1 MGLCIT
7 KQNALVYKEKV
18 RQYWRASTWDIILG
32 IKIGHSEI
40 NGKNSLRNILLMRI
54 NQKFEITLPHMPTF
68 FFKIHNKQNLH
79 ISTRKEHRDF
89 CPTRNDRKNVL
100 SKIIFTE
107 KRTILQIIFHKTG
120 FVK

>member
-68 FFKIHNKQNLH
+68 FFLKYTTNKICIFLL
-79 ISTRKEHRDF
+79 E
-89 CPTRNDRKNVL
+89 KN
-100 SKIIFTE
+100 IEIFVQQE
-107 KRTILQIIFHKTG
+107 MIVKT
-120 FVK
+120 FFPK